1 MADKIKDCIWL
12 GDFIDTLKFEGE
24 IICVLQDIP
33 KGEPKGS
40 IWIPVVR
47 STTTLDDSQLI
58 AEQDANVYAQMPNLD
73 LISGILEENWKKK
86 IKTLVHC
93 MAGIERSPL
102 AIVHWLHKFHG
113 FSYNEAYEYVQKIR
127 PQVQNRL
134 IWLNMTYG
142 DHMS

>member
-1 MADKIKDCIWL
+1 MVDKILDNIYL
-12 GDFIDTLKFEGE
+12 GDFVDTLKFEGE

-33 KGEPKGS
+33 KGEPKGA

-47 STTTLDDSQLI
+47 STLTLDDSQLI
-58 AEQDANVYAQMPNLD
+58 IEQDAHVYAQRPNLD

-102 AIVHWLHKFHG
+102 AIVYWLQKEHDFTYDG
-113 FSYNEAYEYVQKIR
+113 AYDYVQKIR
-127 PQVQNRL
+127 PEVQNRL
-134 IWLNMTYG
+134 IWLNRTY
-142 DHMS
+142 DEHMS